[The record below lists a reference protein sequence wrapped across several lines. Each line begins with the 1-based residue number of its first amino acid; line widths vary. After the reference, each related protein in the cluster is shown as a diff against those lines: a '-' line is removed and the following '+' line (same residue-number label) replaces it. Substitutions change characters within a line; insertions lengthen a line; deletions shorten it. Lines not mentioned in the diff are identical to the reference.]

1 MASFATKGGIFH
13 IKRWHV
19 LLQKMAS
26 FATKDGIFC
35 MGGKK
40 DTDER

>member
-26 FATKDGIFC
+26 FVWAVRKIQMKDSNV
-35 MGGKK
+35 
-40 DTDER
+40 